1 VSLPFFANVLGT
13 GAALCSMA
21 SFVPQ
26 IVKIRRERD
35 ASSVSLRMY
44 AVTVT
49 GFSLWIAYGVMIASW
64 PVIGANSVCLGLSAT
79 ILILKWRY
87 DHAARR
93 RLRKSGALASARGS
107 E

>member
-1 VSLPFFANVLGT
+1 MSYIPEIVGA

-26 IVKIRRERD
+26 IVKMVRERD

-49 GFSLWIAYGVMIASW
+49 GFSLWIAYGVMIGSW
-64 PVIGANSVCLGLSAT
+64 PVMAANVVCLVFSAT
-79 ILILKWRY
+79 ILSLKWRF
-87 DHAARR
+87 DHGQSVAAER
-93 RLRKSGALASARGS
+93 AAAD
-107 E
+107 

>member
-1 VSLPFFANVLGT
+1 MQIADVVGT

-26 IVKIRRERD
+26 IFKMVRERD

-49 GFSLWIAYGVMIASW
+49 GFSLWIAYGLMIGSW
-64 PVIGANSVCLGLSAT
+64 PVAASNVVCLALSAT
-79 ILILKWRY
+79 ILVLKWRF
-87 DHAARR
+87 
-93 RLRKSGALASARGS
+93 SGGPQPKGA
-107 E
+107 